1 MSVGGG
7 TWPGEREGI
16 AGERRWGRAGR
27 GWRGAGEVAGM
38 WLAPRQKERERG
50 RWCPCLGTG
59 LGTERVDGVFRD
71 AARFAPARF

>member
-7 TWPGEREGI
+7 VP
-16 AGERRWGRAGR
+16 GRARGR
-27 GWRGAGEVAGM
+27 GSPVRGGGVERGGDGVEPER